1 MLCGQDIL
9 LIIYDQEFQKV
20 YQYRSDEAFDIAR
33 AKELLDM
40 GCSAA
45 SGKGARRRRQ
55 QAAATVKVFD
65 YSNKDLKKFAKDDK
79 DSDAE
84 DGLDFGEEAEENRE
98 SEDQPEDSVVLPSS
112 SPVPEPTAA
121 PDPVPIKEEAADTTE
136 KVKEKG
142 ALPNS
147 LVGSKRKYSE
157 AAQVNK

>member
-20 YQYRSDEAFDIAR
+20 YQYRSDEKFDIDR

-45 SGKGARRRRQ
+45 SGKGPRRRRQ

-84 DGLDFGEEAEENRE
+84 DGLDFGEEAEENKE
-98 SEDQPEDSVVLPSS
+98 FDDQLEDTNMLPSS
-112 SPVPEPTAA
+112 SARQELAA
-121 PDPVPIKEEAADTTE
+121 PSSLIPIK
-136 KVKEKG
+136 
-142 ALPNS
+142 
-147 LVGSKRKYSE
+147 
-157 AAQVNK
+157 